1 MTLRSYTSM
10 DDDVTSAQAIA
21 LEVARRLKNRNILER
36 AATIAVRQSF
46 YPALAEWR
54 PYSLHQGGAGLAVLF
69 EYMESCYPGE
79 GWDVEARW
87 YLEAAARSVE
97 ESPGLGMSLYS
108 QLSGVAFATWYLSR
122 GGRRYRRLSTTLDEA
137 LCSRVEAAADALDA
151 MSGGCPVQL
160 FDLISGITGAGV
172 YLLCRSEQEGAQR
185 ALKRVL
191 RCLVSLT
198 ADDGG
203 LPRWRTPRHLLLG
216 EDQAREFPD
225 GNLNCGLA
233 HGIPGPLGLMS
244 LAKLRAISVPGM
256 DEGIE
261 KIVDWLLAHRLD
273 DQHGTTWPAYYPM
286 PGHGDPRGGQ
296 VQALPRK
303 NAWCYGAPGVS
314 RALYMAGQA
323 LAKPEICQVAIDAMR
338 SAVTR
343 PVDDRH
349 VPSPTFCHGVA
360 GRLQITL
367 RFFMDTGLPVFEQAI
382 RAQLAQLVAAYEP
395 GSILGFRSIE
405 TNGVRV
411 DNPGLLDGA
420 PGVCLAMLAAS
431 TPSEPTWDRCLLL
444 S

>member
-10 DDDVTSAQAIA
+10 HDDARSAQAIA
-21 LEVARRLKNRNILER
+21 LEVARRLKDRNILER
-36 AATIAVRQSF
+36 AATIAVQQSF

-54 PYSLHQGGAGLAVLF
+54 PHSLSQGGAGLAVLF
-69 EYMESCYPGE
+69 EYMESCYPGQ

-87 YLEAAARSVE
+87 HLEAAARSVE
-97 ESPGLGMSLYS
+97 ETPGLGMSLYG
-108 QLSGVAFATWYLSR
+108 QLGGVAFAAWYLSR
-122 GGRRYRRLSTTLDEA
+122 GGRRYRRLSTTLDEV
-137 LCSRVEAAADALDA
+137 LCSRIEAAADALDA

-160 FDLISGITGAGV
+160 FDLISGVTGAGV
-172 YLLCRSEQEGAQR
+172 YLLCRSEQEGPR
-185 ALKRVL
+185 RTLEHIL

-198 ADDGG
+198 AEDEG

-216 EDQAREFPD
+216 EDQARDFPN

-261 KIVDWLLAHRLD
+261 RIVDWLLVRRLD
-273 DQHGTTWPAYYPM
+273 DQHGAMWPAFYPL
-286 PGHGDPRGGQ
+286 PGPGDSRGGE
-296 VQALPRK
+296 VQPLPCK
-303 NAWCYGAPGVS
+303 SAWCYGSPGVC

-323 LAKPEICQVAIDAMR
+323 LAKPDLCQIAIDAMR

-343 PVDDRH
+343 PVDERH

-360 GRLQITL
+360 GRLQVTL
-367 RFFMDTGLPVFEQAI
+367 RFFMDTGLPVFEQAM
-382 RAQLAQLVAAYEP
+382 RAQLAQLVDAYEP
-395 GSILGFRSIE
+395 ASILGFRSIE
-405 TNGVRV
+405 PNGVRV

-420 PGVCLAMLAAS
+420 PGVCLAMLAAT
-431 TPSEPTWDRCLLL
+431 TPSEPTWDRFLLL